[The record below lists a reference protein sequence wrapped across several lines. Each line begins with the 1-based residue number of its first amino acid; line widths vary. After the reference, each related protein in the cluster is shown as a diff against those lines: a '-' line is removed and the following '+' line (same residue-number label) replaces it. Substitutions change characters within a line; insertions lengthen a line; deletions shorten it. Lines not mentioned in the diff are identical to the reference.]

1 MQRVFIYACEDSYGG
16 LHGIEDMTVTEVS
29 NLKVAD
35 EIGRDMSLGVIESYG
50 IREEYGEED
59 VEYDSD
65 EGTCWEIYK
74 IKEGICISTSELDAE
89 CCNLGKE
96 DFIEQYCEKEVW
108 EEE

>member
-29 NLKVAD
+29 DLKVAD
-35 EIGRDMSLGVIESYG
+35 AIGRDMSLGVIESYG

-65 EGTCWEIYK
+65 EGTCWEVYK
-74 IKEGICISTSELDAE
+74 ILDDNANSVEELDVL
-89 CCNLGKE
+89 CCQLGKE
-96 DFIEQYCEKEVW
+96 DFIDIYCESNMW